1 MMVTWPSGFGVKTT
15 GVCNYSKVI
24 DPQSGR
30 RYYVTA
36 RHCMAMQ
43 EPHKEQKNLLA
54 DDSYVSARLSDEASG
69 RTVVSSD
76 IPRAYLPSKY
86 DSKTIIGRRL
96 TIVGG
101 LPDGSGKNS
110 SLGFSI
116 SGKAVPF
123 RQDGIGIPVP
133 KGQFRQM

>member
-1 MMVTWPSGFGVKTT
+1 M
-15 GVCNYSKVI
+15 
-24 DPQSGR
+24 
-30 RYYVTA
+30 
-36 RHCMAMQ
+36 
-43 EPHKEQKNLLA
+43 
-54 DDSYVSARLSDEASG
+54 
-69 RTVVSSD
+69 SSD

-86 DSKTIIGRRL
+86 DSRTVIGQRL

-123 RQDGIGIPVP
+123 QEEGLAIPVP